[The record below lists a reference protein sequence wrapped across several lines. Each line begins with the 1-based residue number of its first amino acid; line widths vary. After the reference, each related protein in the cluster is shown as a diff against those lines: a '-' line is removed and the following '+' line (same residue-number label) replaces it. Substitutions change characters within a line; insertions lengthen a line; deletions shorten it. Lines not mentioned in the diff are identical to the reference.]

1 MRALDGLG
9 RWLPLGNTLAML
21 VIAYDRRQGTARSWG
36 EPLGCWQPSSSPS
49 SHMRGRG
56 VISHYMQ
63 PARTITTARQH
74 ASHHSW
80 LLRISTRF
88 LWLPRRIVAVRM
100 NQAPP
105 AAGGHP

>member
-1 MRALDGLG
+1 
-9 RWLPLGNTLAML
+9 ML
-21 VIAYDRRQGTARSWG
+21 VIVYDRRQGTARSWG